1 MHIKPT
7 ASTIHPFEFRE
18 WRLTGQAFDSDGS
31 TCTMLNQTLSKS
43 RVDITTGP
51 FISIGTD
58 CDRTDDLAN
67 KLFDVHHKG
76 TGAEKHMH
84 SATDVAFYNVT
95 SFMWTIATGKK
106 YQMTTKGVVFS
117 GIGTE
122 EQPSISSPKK
132 RFSIVPITS
141 SKPLFRKPR
150 FNGFFDTA
158 FITNTA
164 TSILEDERFFKLLRD
179 DASLIVETC
188 RFELTKNDSHTT
200 KSIAN
205 LRDVLSGN
213 NAVEMA
219 NEEGGACVDDL
230 LTFRRRL

>member
-1 MHIKPT
+1 
-7 ASTIHPFEFRE
+7 
-18 WRLTGQAFDSDGS
+18 
-31 TCTMLNQTLSKS
+31 
-43 RVDITTGP
+43 VDNCNRKKV
-51 FISIGTD
+51 SN
-58 CDRTDDLAN
+58 DD
-67 KLFDVHHKG
+67 
-76 TGAEKHMH
+76 
-84 SATDVAFYNVT
+84 
-95 SFMWTIATGKK
+95 
-106 YQMTTKGVVFS
+106 QGVVFS
-117 GIGTE
+117 GMGTE
-122 EQPSISSPKK
+122 EPPSISSPKK

-164 TSILEDERFFKLLRD
+164 TSILEDERFFELLRD

-188 RFELTKNDSHTT
+188 RFELTKNDSHT

-219 NEEGGACVDDL
+219 KEEGGACVDDL